1 MLPRVLVMPDNTQTY
16 YSAGGPIKI
25 DYERSMRSKHLPGDL
40 FNDCGFVIRAKA
52 ETGEDFHLW
61 SFIYEQKGQEIII
74 DGDVGQTLL
83 VYGKY
88 SDEEKQYMHP
98 DTPYVNKGQNID
110 DYYPPQTLKIDEE
123 AADEVTWELGGRV
136 HVLSPPNFAV
146 KGVHAGVKANIT
158 VTQTTPAFFHK
169 GRFEDIAQNKGSAGY
184 VAHCRASGT
193 IEVHGRTLKFTN
205 GHAIH
210 ERIIQSGFIP
220 DRLDYM
226 AGRGLNWM
234 HGFSENM
241 SWYLIAGDGK
251 RAGGM
256 INIGGQ
262 QLSMPDHKSATV
274 DETAHWLDPK
284 TKIMQPYRWR
294 VTMRMAEGTL
304 EADVFAYGRAYYTW
318 VRRGG
323 VLVVN
328 QYVANTHAAFTYS
341 DGRVVE
347 EDQMASVEHMRTLY
361 RQPLDQ

>member
-1 MLPRVLVMPDNTQTY
+1 MPDNTQTY
-16 YSAGGPIKI
+16 YSAAGPI
-25 DYERSMRSKHLPGDL
+25 DLEYEKSMRAKHLPGDL

-61 SFIYEQKGQEIII
+61 SFIYEQKGGEIII

-88 SDEEKQYMHP
+88 TDAEKQYMHP
-98 DTPYVNKGQNID
+98 DAAFVNKGQNID
-110 DYYPPQTLKIDEE
+110 DYYRPGTLEIKEDSGAVE
-123 AADEVTWELGGRV
+123 WRLGGRI
-136 HVLSPPNFAV
+136 HVNKPPNFSV
-146 KGVHAGVKANIT
+146 LGTHAGVKANIQ
-158 VTQTTPAFFHK
+158 VHQTTPAFFHK
-169 GRFEDIAQNKGSAGY
+169 GRFEDIASNKGSAGY
-184 VAHCRASGT
+184 VVHCRASGT
-193 IEVHGRTLKFTN
+193 IEVHGRVLKFSD

-234 HGFSENM
+234 HGFGEEL
-241 SWYLIAGDGK
+241 SWYIIAGESK

-256 INIGGQ
+256 INIQGDQ
-262 QLSMPDHKSATV
+262 VSLLDHNSGV
-274 DETAHWLDPK
+274 VEELAHWIDPK
-284 TKIMQPYRWR
+284 TKILQPYRWK
-294 VTMRMAEGTL
+294 VTMKTKLGVL
-304 EADVFAYGRAYYTW
+304 EAIVFAYSRAYYTW

-328 QYVANTHAAFTYS
+328 QYVADTDVVFTFE
-341 DGRVVE
+341 DGRQIVKH
-347 EDQMASVEHMRTLY
+347 QMASVEQMRTLY